1 MRTVVVPKS
10 SSFSQAQG
18 KALENLC
25 ASHET
30 VSVQNDGQG
39 LMGRQKKTGQWSQG
53 QKMKVRAWVDYHHR
67 NLPPGAEGVGGG
79 SQGGGCWQGWVPS
92 LKSFP
97 ASSSLLVVAVSP
109 WLWLT
114 AESPQCLPP
123 PSLGNNVAT
132 PTCLTIRAPA
142 VYKWGHSL
150 RSWNQGLQ
158 SLFMEDPSET
168 VMDELIKAGCWWG
181 WKEDSLRWERLP
193 AEIWDS
199 TMSGTRGS
207 SVNGTFIQLDIGGF
221 LWKWLRSNC
230 DCS

>member
-1 MRTVVVPKS
+1 
-10 SSFSQAQG
+10 
-18 KALENLC
+18 
-25 ASHET
+25 
-30 VSVQNDGQG
+30 
-39 LMGRQKKTGQWSQG
+39 MGRQKTGQWSQG
-53 QKMKVRAWVDYHHR
+53 QKMKVRAWVDYHHK
-67 NLPPGAEGVGGG
+67 NLPPGAEGAGRGGG

-114 AESPQCLPP
+114 AESLQCLPP

-142 VYKWGHSL
+142 VYKRGHSL

-181 WKEDSLRWERLP
+181 WMEDSLRWERLP

-199 TMSGTRGS
+199 TMSCTRGS

-221 LWKWLRSNC
+221 LWKWLKSNC